1 MLSTR
6 TARGLKALSI
16 NYDGVLVEA
25 YVREQKEEIE
35 MGEHFYREHITR
47 YLDNVR
53 KTNNLTLN
61 V

>member
-1 MLSTR
+1 M
-6 TARGLKALSI
+6 SI
-16 NYDGVLVEA
+16 NYDEVLVEA

-35 MGEHFYREHITR
+35 MGEHFYRENITR

>member
-16 NYDGVLVEA
+16 NYDEVLVEA

-35 MGEHFYREHITR
+35 MGEHFYRKDITR